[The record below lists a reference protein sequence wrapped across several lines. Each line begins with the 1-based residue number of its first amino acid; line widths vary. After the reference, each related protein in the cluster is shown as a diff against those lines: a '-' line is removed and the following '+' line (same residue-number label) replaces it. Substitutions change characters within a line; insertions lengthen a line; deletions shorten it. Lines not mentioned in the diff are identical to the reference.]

1 MLGLLALVIAAVF
14 AGAAHYIVFAE
25 QPARLLLADG
35 PALQQWK
42 PSYSRG
48 FVMQATLAVVGG
60 LCGIAA
66 FFLGADRNWRL
77 VAGALLLLA
86 NWPYTLLVIMP
97 VNRQLEAIEPA
108 QADAATRALLVRW
121 GRLHAV
127 RDVLGILSTIAF
139 LWAAA
144 G

>member
-1 MLGLLALVIAAVF
+1 MLGLLALVVAAVF
-14 AGAAHYIVFAE
+14 TGAAHYIVFAE

-48 FVMQATLAVVGG
+48 FAMQATLAVIGG

-66 FFLGADRNWRL
+66 FFVGADRDWRL
-77 VAGALLLLA
+77 LAGALLLLA
-86 NWPYTLLVIMP
+86 NWPYTLLIIMP
-97 VNRQLEAIEPA
+97 VNRQLEVTEPA
-108 QADAATRALLVRW
+108 QADAATRALLIRW

-127 RDVLGILSTIAF
+127 RDVLGLLATIAF

-144 G
+144 V